1 VAFDL
6 QLFAVRDVQHEGGR
20 VKGPLPAVLVA
31 AGAALAL
38 AGCGYGETS
47 GGARTLNWYVFNE
60 PGGAYEQ
67 AVATCN
73 EKAGGRYRLNYV
85 RLPTDANQQRE
96 LVVRR
101 LAAKDSD
108 IDIIGMDVI
117 WTAEFAEAEW
127 ILPWTGERQR
137 TATEGKL
144 EGPLKTV
151 QYKGR
156 VWAAPFTTNTQ
167 LLWYRKDIVK
177 TPPTTWDEM
186 VDEARRQGKSVEV
199 QGNQYEGLAVW
210 ANALIAGA
218 GGEIVDQEGNVK
230 VDDTTSRAAEVMQK
244 LGENA
249 APPGMA
255 TNKEDEARL
264 GFESGRSN
272 FEINYSFIYPSAAD
286 VSKEFQAKIGW
297 ARYPRTDPD
306 KPSRPPLG
314 GINLGIGAYT
324 ENRELAFDAATCL
337 ASAENQVVASEKG
350 GLPPTTE
357 SAFEDP
363 KLKKAFPF
371 ADLLRES
378 IEEGAPR
385 PVNPAYSDISL
396 AIQKTFHPPGDL
408 APGEA
413 QDTLKDRLQKAA
425 DGKIF

>member
-1 VAFDL
+1 VNSPRWIVR
-6 QLFAVRDVQHEGGR
+6 FAC
-20 VKGPLPAVLVA
+20 VA
-31 AGAALAL
+31 ALLAL
-38 AGCGYGETS
+38 GGCGYGGSES
-47 GGARTLNWYVFNE
+47 GSRTLNWYVFNE
-60 PGGAYEQ
+60 PGGAFEEAAANCNKQ
-67 AVATCN
+67 AN
-73 EKAGGRYRLNYV
+73 GRYKIEYI

-101 LAAKDSD
+101 LAAKDST

-117 WTAEFAEAEW
+117 WTAEFAEADW
-127 ILPWTGERQR
+127 ILPWTGERR
-137 TATEGKL
+137 RVATEGKL

-151 QYKGR
+151 EYKGQ
-156 VWAAPFTTNTQ
+156 VWAIPFTTNTQ

-177 TPPTTWDEM
+177 TPPTTWDQM
-186 VDEARRQGKSVEV
+186 IDEAAKQGKSIEV

-210 ANALIAGA
+210 VNALVAGA
-218 GGEIVDQEGNVK
+218 GGEIVDSRGEVK

-244 LGENA
+244 LAQEA
-249 APPGMA
+249 APAGMA

-272 FEINYSFIYPSAAD
+272 FQVNYSFIYPSAAD

-324 ENRELAFDAATCL
+324 KQRDLAFDAATCL
-337 ASAENQVVASEKG
+337 ASPQNQLVASEKG

-357 SAFEDP
+357 AVYNDP

-378 IEEGAPR
+378 IEEGGPR

-396 AIQKTFHPPGDL
+396 AIQKTFHPPGSLSPDD
-408 APGEA
+408 A
-413 QDTLKDRLQKAA
+413 QEKLKDRIDKAA
-425 DGKIF
+425 EGKVF